1 MFVHDFVFKPRLTS
15 SKYWV
20 ILGHPEGWTQMD
32 ELDEDVLDRL
42 RCCVGTAPI
51 RAFIAGEEIGCVE
64 VEEEK

>member
-1 MFVHDFVFKPRLTS
+1 
-15 SKYWV
+15 
-20 ILGHPEGWTQMD
+20 MD